1 MQCQPCLVFLRK
13 RGSPLHHGP
22 SRLAL
27 LNFRVGAGKVEEVK
41 RGTTEHPKFK
51 SLCQRLNLRIYEA
64 VGLLECLWQFT
75 ARYARP
81 GDVGR
86 WTDEDV
92 AAFCGWPMDK
102 AADIMA
108 ALADTGWLDR
118 DEGARFLIHDWH
130 DHADDATHMA
140 IARAREW
147 FANGKV
153 PKFSRLYKK
162 EQEKLRTYYAQNTPP
177 VRRLCAQN
185 THTTR
190 TVCAIPPLPCPAL
203 PSPPIKPCAQ
213 KAVRTAPV
221 SEAEQIYQAYPR
233 KTARKAAL
241 KAITATLKEK
251 DFKFLLEAVQAYTVA
266 VELWPAADRE
276 KYVPYPATWFNDGR
290 YDDDR
295 ETWKRNG
302 GGNGANR
309 GNNQAQHGY
318 HSGTRGADVRA
329 ILEQKRRESEKL
341 ERAESEG
348 IEDKIRTGD
357 DTAVSA

>member
-1 MQCQPCLVFLRK
+1 
-13 RGSPLHHGP
+13 
-22 SRLAL
+22 
-27 LNFRVGAGKVEEVK
+27 
-41 RGTTEHPKFK
+41 
-51 SLCQRLNLRIYEA
+51 
-64 VGLLECLWQFT
+64 
-75 ARYARP
+75 
-81 GDVGR
+81 
-86 WTDEDV
+86 
-92 AAFCGWPMDK
+92 
-102 AADIMA
+102 
-108 ALADTGWLDR
+108 
-118 DEGARFLIHDWH
+118 
-130 DHADDATHMA
+130 
-140 IARAREW
+140 
-147 FANGKV
+147 
-153 PKFSRLYKK
+153 
-162 EQEKLRTYYAQNTPP
+162 
-177 VRRLCAQN
+177 
-185 THTTR
+185 
-190 TVCAIPPLPCPAL
+190 
-203 PSPPIKPCAQ
+203 
-213 KAVRTAPV
+213 V